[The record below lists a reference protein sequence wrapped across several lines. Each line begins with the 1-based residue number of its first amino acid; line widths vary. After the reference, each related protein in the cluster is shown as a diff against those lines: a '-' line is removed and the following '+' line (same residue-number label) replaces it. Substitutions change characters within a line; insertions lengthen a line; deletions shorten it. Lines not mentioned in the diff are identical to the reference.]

1 MSSQLFGTIEEDVAV
16 GEPLAPRW
24 LVDELLRE
32 QQQIAPV
39 ARFARWHDAE
49 SDGAES
55 GDTLVARHGPANRTE
70 HYRELI
76 PVGLPAAGEQ
86 FAFEVDLDACSGCKA
101 CVTACHNLNDLEDG
115 ETWRAV
121 GLLHGGSTQSPSLR
135 HVTTACHHCVD
146 PACLKGCPVDAYE
159 KDPITGIVR
168 HLDDQCIGCQ
178 YCTFM
183 CPYDVPK
190 YSRRLGIVRKCD
202 MCHTRLA
209 VGEAPACVQSC
220 PSGAIRISIVDRQEA
235 IDNAEANAF
244 LPGAPEPGCTLPTTI
259 YKTARPLPTN
269 MLPADYFAAAPQ
281 HAHWPLI
288 LMLVLT
294 QMSVGTFVAG
304 LWPLGETSVA
314 ATFGSSVVHA
324 AAALAIGL
332 LGIGASMRHLGRP
345 LYAFRAIIGWR
356 RSWLSR
362 EIITFG
368 AFALLAMSI
377 AAWTWAT
384 ATAQISV
391 DVATSARVSLAL
403 QIAVCAAGAI
413 GVFCSS
419 MIYAVTQRPFW
430 SLSRTAAKFFL
441 TAAVLGLPAV
451 LLVGLVVASGMPGLA
466 HADAV
471 RGIGVEL
478 LGAIVVAGAAKLV
491 LDASILISGRA
502 RRHTPLRRTAR
513 LMTGELRRW
522 TWHRFAWGLAGSVV
536 LPGLMYLTQ
545 SGPNA
550 GTLLTSSAIAC
561 VAVGLAATLIGEL
574 CERYLFF
581 AAVVAPKMPGAPSA

>member
-1 MSSQLFGTIEEDVAV
+1 MASQLFPGTIEDDAAPS
-16 GEPLAPRW
+16 GLHSPRW

-32 QQQIAPV
+32 QQRITPVEEFAAWHEAAADLPIARGP
-39 ARFARWHDAE
+39 
-49 SDGAES
+49 GADPS
-55 GDTLVARHGPANRTE
+55 RR
-70 HYRELI
+70 YRDLI
-76 PVGLPAAGEQ
+76 PVGLPGDGEQ

-101 CVTACHNLNDLEDG
+101 CVTACHNLNDLEVG

-121 GLLHGGSTQSPSLR
+121 GLLHGGSAQAPAIQ

-146 PACLKGCPVDAYE
+146 PACLKGCPVDAYD

-202 MCHTRLA
+202 MCRTRLA

-220 PSGAIRISIVDRQEA
+220 PNAAIRIAIVNRQEA
-235 IDNAEANAF
+235 VESAEANAF

-259 YKTARPLPTN
+259 YKTHRPLPRN

-294 QMSVGTFVAG
+294 QMSVGALVTGLSFAG
-304 LWPLGETSVA
+304 GGNV
-314 ATFGSSVVHA
+314 FHA
-324 AAALAIGL
+324 AATLATGL
-332 LGIGASMRHLGRP
+332 LGITASTLHLGRP
-345 LYAFRAIIGWR
+345 RYAFRAIIAWR

-362 EIITFG
+362 EIIAFG
-368 AFALLAMSI
+368 LYAVLAIAYAAAVVCSDADVDTATGTATRSALAI
-377 AAWTWAT
+377 AAA
-384 ATAQISV
+384 
-391 DVATSARVSLAL
+391 
-403 QIAVCAAGAI
+403 AVGLY

-430 SLSRTAAKFFL
+430 RFPRTAAKFFL
-441 TAAVLGLPAV
+441 SAAVLGLPIA
-451 LLVGLVVASGMPGLA
+451 LVGALFGPNGVDTSRAFSLLA
-466 HADAV
+466 
-471 RGIGVEL
+471 
-478 LGAIVVAGAAKLV
+478 AIVAAGATKLA
-491 LDASILISGRA
+491 LDASILISLRS
-502 RRHTPLRRTAR
+502 RSNTSLRRTA
-513 LMTGELRRW
+513 LLLTGELSRW
-522 TWHRFAWGLAGSVV
+522 SKHRFAWGAAGIV
-536 LPGLMYLTQ
+536 LPGLVYLVHSQ
-545 SGPNA
+545 SPTPALATSQVVASVAA
-550 GTLLTSSAIAC
+550 GW
-561 VAVGLAATLIGEL
+561 LAAFIGEL